1 MAFTLT
7 HIRTGEDQLFTIQVL
22 LEKLGDPINDEIIIN
37 GEAYRIASV
46 QEDSSTGGGTVSSNW
61 VRQSIEVTQSD
72 QTEFEVDINISDPEG
87 LFLVVNGA
95 LFDYG
100 QNGAFHIEGTTL
112 FWHGRFNLSPTDQ
125 VYIKYLTL
133 NSKQ

>member
-46 QEDSSTGGGTVSSNW
+46 QEDSSTGGGTVSGNW
-61 VRQSIEVTQSD
+61 VRESIEVTQSD
-72 QTEFEVDINISDPEG
+72 QSEFEVDINTSDPEG

-133 NSKQ
+133 NS

>member
-7 HIRTGEDQLFTIQVL
+7 HIRTGEDQLFSIQVL

-72 QTEFEVDINISDPEG
+72 QTEFEVDINTSDPEG

-133 NSKQ
+133 NS

>member
-7 HIRTGEDQLFTIQVL
+7 HIRTGEDQLFSIQVL

-46 QEDSSTGGGTVSSNW
+46 QEDSSTGGVSVSSNW
-61 VRQSIEVTQSD
+61 VRESIEVTQSD
-72 QTEFEVDINISDPEG
+72 QTEFEVDINTSDPEG

-133 NSKQ
+133 NS

>member
-37 GEAYRIASV
+37 GEAYRIAGV
-46 QEDSSTGGGTVSSNW
+46 QESTTGAVSGNW
-61 VRQSIEVTQSD
+61 QREVIEVIESD
-72 QTEFEVDINISDPEG
+72 QTEFEVDINTSDPEG

-100 QNGAFHIEGTTL
+100 QNGAFHIAGTTL
-112 FWHGRFNLSPTDQ
+112 YWHGRFNLSPTDQ

-133 NSKQ
+133 NS

>member
-61 VRQSIEVTQSD
+61 VRESIEVTQSD
-72 QTEFEVDINISDPEG
+72 QTEFEVDINTSDPEG

-100 QNGAFHIEGTTL
+100 QNGAFHIEGTIL

-133 NSKQ
+133 NS

>member
-7 HIRTGEDQLFTIQVL
+7 HIRTGEPQTFTVQVL
-22 LEKLGDPINDEIIIN
+22 LEKLGDPINDEIIIK
-37 GEAYRIASV
+37 GEAYRIAGV
-46 QEDSSTGGGTVSSNW
+46 QESARGTVSGNW
-61 VRQSIEVTQSD
+61 QRETIEVTESD
-72 QTEFEVDINISDPEG
+72 QTEFDVDINTSDPEG

-100 QNGAFHIEGTTL
+100 LNGAFHIADTTL
-112 FWHGRFNLSPTDQ
+112 YWHGRFNLSPTDQ

-133 NSKQ
+133 N

>member
-61 VRQSIEVTQSD
+61 VRESIEVTQSD
-72 QTEFEVDINISDPEG
+72 QTEFEVDINTSDPEG

-100 QNGAFHIEGTTL
+100 QNGAFHIESTTL

-125 VYIKYLTL
+125 VYIKYLTF
-133 NSKQ
+133 NS

>member
-61 VRQSIEVTQSD
+61 VRESIEVTQSD
-72 QTEFEVDINISDPEG
+72 QTEFEVDINTLDPEG

-133 NSKQ
+133 NS

>member
-22 LEKLGDPINDEIIIN
+22 LEKLGDPVNDEIIIN

-72 QTEFEVDINISDPEG
+72 QTEFEVDINTSDPEG

-133 NSKQ
+133 NS

>member
-1 MAFTLT
+1 MRKKIVVAV
-7 HIRTGEDQLFTIQVL
+7 TGASGSIYAQVL

-72 QTEFEVDINISDPEG
+72 QTEFEVDINTSDPEG

-133 NSKQ
+133 NS

>member
-1 MAFTLT
+1 MAFKLT

-72 QTEFEVDINISDPEG
+72 QIEFEVDINTSDPEG

-133 NSKQ
+133 NS

>member
-7 HIRTGEDQLFTIQVL
+7 QIRTGEPQTFTVQVL

-37 GEAYRIASV
+37 GEAYRIAGV
-46 QEDSSTGGGTVSSNW
+46 QESTTGAVSGNW
-61 VRQSIEVTQSD
+61 QREVIEVTESD
-72 QTEFEVDINISDPEG
+72 QTEFEVDINTSDPEG

-100 QNGAFHIEGTTL
+100 QNGAFHITGTTL
-112 FWHGRFNLSPTDQ
+112 YWHGRFNLSPSDQ
-125 VYIKYLTL
+125 VYIKFLTL
-133 NSKQ
+133 N

>member
-61 VRQSIEVTQSD
+61 VRESIEVTQRD
-72 QTEFEVDINISDPEG
+72 QTEFEVDINTSDPEG

-133 NSKQ
+133 NS

>member
-46 QEDSSTGGGTVSSNW
+46 QEDSSTGGGTVSGNW
-61 VRQSIEVTQSD
+61 VRESIEVTQSD
-72 QTEFEVDINISDPEG
+72 QTEFEVDINTSDPEG

-133 NSKQ
+133 NS

>member
-7 HIRTGEDQLFTIQVL
+7 HIRTGEEQTFTIQVL
-22 LEKLGDPINDEIIIN
+22 LEKLGDPINDEIIIK

-46 QEDSSTGGGTVSSNW
+46 QEDDSTGGGTVSSNW

-72 QTEFEVDINISDPEG
+72 QTEFDVDINTSDPEG

-100 QNGAFHIEGTTL
+100 LNGAFHIAGTTL
-112 FWHGRFNLSPTDQ
+112 YWHGRFNLSPTDQ
-125 VYIKYLTL
+125 VYIKFLTL
-133 NSKQ
+133 N

>member
-7 HIRTGEDQLFTIQVL
+7 HIRTGEPQTFTVQVL
-22 LEKLGDPINDEIIIN
+22 LEKLGDPINDEIIIKD
-37 GEAYRIASV
+37 EAYRIAGV
-46 QEDSSTGGGTVSSNW
+46 QESATGTVSGNW
-61 VRQSIEVTQSD
+61 QRESIEVTESD
-72 QTEFEVDINISDPEG
+72 QTEFDVDINTSDPEG

-100 QNGAFHIEGTTL
+100 LNGAFHIADTTL
-112 FWHGRFNLSPTDQ
+112 YWHGRFNLSPTDQ

-133 NSKQ
+133 N

>member
-7 HIRTGEDQLFTIQVL
+7 HVRTGEQQTFSIQVL
-22 LEKLGDPINDEIIIN
+22 LEKLGDPINDEITIN

-46 QEDSSTGGGTVSSNW
+46 QEDASTVGGTVSSNW
-61 VRQSIEVTQSD
+61 QREAIEVTQSD
-72 QTEFEVDINISDPEG
+72 QTEFEVNINTSDPEG

-100 QNGAFHIEGTTL
+100 QNGAFHIEDTTL

-133 NSKQ
+133 N

>member
-7 HIRTGEDQLFTIQVL
+7 HIRTGEEQTFTIQVL

-37 GEAYRIASV
+37 GEAYRIAGA
-46 QEDSSTGGGTVSSNW
+46 QESATGTVSGNW
-61 VRQSIEVTQSD
+61 QRETLEVTESD
-72 QTEFEVDINISDPEG
+72 QTEFDVDINTSDPEG

-100 QNGAFHIEGTTL
+100 LNGAFHIADTTL
-112 FWHGRFNLSPTDQ
+112 YWHGRFNLSPADQ

-133 NSKQ
+133 N

>member
-61 VRQSIEVTQSD
+61 VRESIEVTQSD
-72 QTEFEVDINISDPEG
+72 QTEFEVDINTSDPEG

-133 NSKQ
+133 NL

>member
-61 VRQSIEVTQSD
+61 VRESIEVTQSD
-72 QTEFEVDINISDPEG
+72 QTEFEVDINTSDPEG

-125 VYIKYLTL
+125 VYIKFLTL
-133 NSKQ
+133 N

>member
-61 VRQSIEVTQSD
+61 VRESIEVTQSD
-72 QTEFEVDINISDPEG
+72 QTEFEVDINTSDPEG

-133 NSKQ
+133 NS

>member
-46 QEDSSTGGGTVSSNW
+46 QEDSSTGGGTISSNW

-72 QTEFEVDINISDPEG
+72 QTEFEVDINTSDPEG

-133 NSKQ
+133 NS

>member
-61 VRQSIEVTQSD
+61 VRESIEVTQSD
-72 QTEFEVDINISDPEG
+72 QSEFEVDINTSDPEG

-133 NSKQ
+133 NS

>member
-7 HIRTGEDQLFTIQVL
+7 HIRTGEEQTFTIQVL
-22 LEKLGDPINDEIIIN
+22 LEKLGDPINDEIIIK
-37 GEAYRIASV
+37 GEAYRIAGV
-46 QEDSSTGGGTVSSNW
+46 QESATGTVSGNW
-61 VRQSIEVTQSD
+61 QRETIEVTESD
-72 QTEFEVDINISDPEG
+72 QTEFDVDINTSDPEG

-100 QNGAFHIEGTTL
+100 QNGAFHIADTTL
-112 FWHGRFNLSPTDQ
+112 YWHGRFNLSPSDQ

-133 NSKQ
+133 N

>member
-61 VRQSIEVTQSD
+61 VRESIEVTQSD
-72 QTEFEVDINISDPEG
+72 QTEFEVDINTSDPEG

-100 QNGAFHIEGTTL
+100 QSGAFHIEGTTL

-133 NSKQ
+133 NS

>member
-46 QEDSSTGGGTVSSNW
+46 QEDSSTGGGSVSSNW
-61 VRQSIEVTQSD
+61 VRESIEVTQSD
-72 QTEFEVDINISDPEG
+72 QTEFEVDINTSDPEG

-133 NSKQ
+133 NS

>member
-7 HIRTGEDQLFTIQVL
+7 HIRTGEQQTFTLQVL
-22 LEKLGDPINDEIIIN
+22 LEKLGDPINDEITIN
-37 GEAYRIASV
+37 GETYRIGSM
-46 QEDSSTGGGTVSSNW
+46 EETGGGTGGTTVSSNW
-61 VRQSIEVTQSD
+61 VRESIEVTQSD
-72 QTEFEVDINISDPEG
+72 QTEFEVDINTSDPEG

-125 VYIKYLTL
+125 VYIKYLTF
-133 NSKQ
+133 NS

>member
-37 GEAYRIASV
+37 GEAYPIASV
-46 QEDSSTGGGTVSSNW
+46 QEDSSTGGGSVSSNW
-61 VRQSIEVTQSD
+61 VRESIEVTQSD
-72 QTEFEVDINISDPEG
+72 QTEFEVDINASDPEG

-133 NSKQ
+133 NS

>member
-46 QEDSSTGGGTVSSNW
+46 QEDSSTGGGSISSNW
-61 VRQSIEVTQSD
+61 VRESIEVTQSD
-72 QTEFEVDINISDPEG
+72 QTEFEVDINTSDPEG

-133 NSKQ
+133 NL

>member
-46 QEDSSTGGGTVSSNW
+46 QEDSSTGGGSVSSNW
-61 VRQSIEVTQSD
+61 VRESIEVTQSD
-72 QTEFEVDINISDPEG
+72 QTEFEVDINASDPEG

-133 NSKQ
+133 NS

>member
-72 QTEFEVDINISDPEG
+72 QTEFEVDINTSDPEG

-112 FWHGRFNLSPTDQ
+112 FWHVRFNLSPTDQ

-133 NSKQ
+133 NS

>member
-46 QEDSSTGGGTVSSNW
+46 QEDSSTGGGSVSSNW

-72 QTEFEVDINISDPEG
+72 QTEFEVDINTSDPEG

-125 VYIKYLTL
+125 VYIKFLTL
-133 NSKQ
+133 N

>member
-7 HIRTGEDQLFTIQVL
+7 HIRTGEGQLFTIQVL

-61 VRQSIEVTQSD
+61 VRESIEVTQSD
-72 QTEFEVDINISDPEG
+72 QTEFEVDINTSDPEG

-133 NSKQ
+133 NS

>member
-61 VRQSIEVTQSD
+61 VRESIEVTQSD
-72 QTEFEVDINISDPEG
+72 QTEFEVDINTSDPEG

-100 QNGAFHIEGTTL
+100 QNGAFHIAGTTL

-133 NSKQ
+133 NS